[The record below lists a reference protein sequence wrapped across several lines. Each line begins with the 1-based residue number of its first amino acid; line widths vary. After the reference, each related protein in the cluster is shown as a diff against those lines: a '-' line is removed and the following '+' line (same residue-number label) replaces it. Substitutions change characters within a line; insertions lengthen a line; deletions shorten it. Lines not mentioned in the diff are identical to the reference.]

1 MNQKHVVVFGG
12 GTGVKALL
20 EALAG
25 REDVRVSVLIGLV
38 DDGGSTGVLREEL
51 GVSPAGDVRNAI
63 AALSPDSLL
72 KRAVLHRFS
81 EGVLKGHNL
90 GNILMAGMEQEGS
103 LAGTIEE
110 LERMM
115 GARGH
120 VIAVTNGAAVLSIET
135 DGKVIRGEDMI
146 QNSVLG
152 GTREVIVEPSN
163 DVNPEAVA
171 AIGSADL
178 LVIGP
183 GSLYEALISSLVL
196 PGISEAIGG
205 TDCPIVYNCNH
216 FTVPGH
222 TDGFTVQDFAREI
235 QRHLPRPITH
245 VIYHDGEVP
254 EGVLRQQVEGSQ
266 TVKLGE
272 GSVGEAV
279 LIGTPLM
286 MDEAVEQHAADVVKR
301 SRISGDGSRLAELL
315 IELL

>member
-12 GTGVKALL
+12 GTGVKAML
-20 EALAG
+20 EGLAG
-25 REDVRVSVLIGLV
+25 RGDVRVSVLVGLV
-38 DDGGSTGVLREEL
+38 DDGGSTGVLRKEL
-51 GVSPAGDVRNAI
+51 GVSPAGDLRNVI

-72 KRAVLHRFS
+72 KRAVMHRFS
-81 EGVLKGHNL
+81 EGSLKGHNL

-103 LAGTIEE
+103 LAGAIEE
-110 LERMM
+110 LERLM

-120 VIAVTNGAAVLSIET
+120 VIPATNHATMLSVET
-135 DGKVIRGEDMI
+135 DGKVIRGEDEI
-146 QNSVLG
+146 QNSALG
-152 GTREVIVEPSN
+152 ATRRVIVEPN
-163 DVNPEAVA
+163 DDVNQRAVA
-171 AIGSADL
+171 AIESADL

-183 GSLYEALISSLVL
+183 GSLYEALISSLVV
-196 PGISEAIGG
+196 PGIAEAIGG

-222 TDGFTVQDFAREI
+222 TDGFTVQDFVREI

-245 VIYHDGEVP
+245 VIYHDGDVP
-254 EGVLRQQVEGSQ
+254 EGVVRQQAEGSRA
-266 TVKLGE
+266 VELGE
-272 GSVGEAV
+272 GAVGEAV
-279 LIGTPLM
+279 LIGAPLM